1 MSDKADQ
8 DVQKLFK
15 RWRSGDPAAGQ
26 VMAQR
31 FSDWYYAI
39 TTVRLGDARGRG
51 PLERA
56 CNSFAQGI
64 VGVSKSSELVDWA
77 HGLVAKELADAGSRV
92 EGGDFPNALTND
104 RSPTELLRQVG
115 SKMSPDQIRLLNYA
129 YGHTADLETLTAEA
143 EAQGGMPLSLLQAR
157 YALKR
162 HLRDSAHVPLS
173 VAPEEPNLDLAP
185 LPLYEA
191 GRMETEEE
199 EGFFEQW
206 LISDLVLCQDVA
218 EFATFSHALR
228 AGALTNVSG
237 TSAPTGSAELPAPT
251 KSSGA
256 GNKIFMLLGFI
267 VALGVLAVLVVG
279 IALIFMS

>member
-15 RWRSGDPAAGQ
+15 RWRSGDPEAGQ

-39 TTVRLGDARGRG
+39 TTVRLGDTRGRG

-77 HGLVAKELADAGSRV
+77 HSLVAKELAEAGSRV
-92 EGGDFPNALTND
+92 EGGDFPNALTDN
-104 RSPTELLRQVG
+104 RSPSELLQQVG
-115 SKMSPDQIRLLNYA
+115 SKMSPDELKLLNYA
-129 YGHTADLETLTAEA
+129 YGHTADLDTLTTEA

-162 HLRDSAHVPLS
+162 HLRDSANVPLS

-191 GRMETEEE
+191 GRMETDEEE
-199 EGFFEQW
+199 DFFEQW
-206 LISDLVLCQDVA
+206 LITDLELCQDVA

-228 AGALTNVSG
+228 AGALANVRGAQASADGSQLDSPERSG
-237 TSAPTGSAELPAPT
+237 GV
-251 KSSGA
+251 
-256 GNKIFMLLGFI
+256 GNKIFMLLGFL